1 MLVDFSQMKNC
12 YLVCGY
18 TDLRKGI
25 DGLASVITSQF
36 QLDLLDESVL
46 VFSHEFPIKLVS
58 TVMITGEKVKVYVFV
73 ATLPCSQLSYVEGSL
88 SMDLAS

>member
-36 QLDLLDESVL
+36 QVRCFLILR
-46 VFSHEFPIKLVS
+46 
-58 TVMITGEKVKVYVFV
+58 EKN
-73 ATLPCSQLSYVEGSL
+73 GSI
-88 SMDLAS
+88 

>member
-36 QLDLLDESVL
+36 QLDLLDESVFL
-46 VFSHEFPIKLVS
+46 FCGRRVEKLTS
-58 TVMITGEKVKVYVFV
+58 KQIEWLFDGFYIYQKQKI
-73 ATLPCSQLSYVEGSL
+73 
-88 SMDLAS
+88 